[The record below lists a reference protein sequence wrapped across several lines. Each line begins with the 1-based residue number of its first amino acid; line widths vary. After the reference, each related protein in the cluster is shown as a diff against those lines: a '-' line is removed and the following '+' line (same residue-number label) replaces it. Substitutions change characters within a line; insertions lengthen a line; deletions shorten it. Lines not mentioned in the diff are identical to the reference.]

1 MAENTADNTALAPIT
16 QERVEAQLD
25 AFDLKYFRGDD
36 GNTRTAFPG
45 LVCFFEFTDAG
56 CKISSRWLGTAA
68 TPEDIETLRETAN
81 QLNRIIPLVRTH
93 PILRSD
99 DTAVAIIEAPLFA
112 TVGVTDEQLR
122 QMLEFYF
129 SSAHHVKGELK
140 EALPHI
146 DDSLT
151 EPESEA

>member
-1 MAENTADNTALAPIT
+1 MAENTALAPIT
-16 QERVEAQLD
+16 QERIEAQLD
-25 AFDLKYFRGDD
+25 AFDLKYFRGED

-68 TPEDIETLRETAN
+68 TPEDIETLRATAN
-81 QLNRIIPLVRTH
+81 ELNRIIPLVRTH

-99 DTAVAIIEAPLFA
+99 DTAIAIIEAPLFA
-112 TVGVTDEQLR
+112 TVGVTDGQLQ
-122 QMLEFYF
+122 QMLEYYF
-129 SSAHHVKGELK
+129 SSAHHVMAELK
-140 EALPHI
+140 QALPHL

-151 EPESEA
+151 ESEA